1 MPTTKEQSCLKS
13 LKSRRQAIL
22 RDLAQVERKYAR
34 TEQARVRLIQR
45 IEVLERERR
54 AA

>member
-1 MPTTKEQSCLKS
+1 MPTAKKQTSLQSLE
-13 LKSRRQAIL
+13 SRRRAIL
-22 RDLAQVERKYAR
+22 RELAHVEQEYVV